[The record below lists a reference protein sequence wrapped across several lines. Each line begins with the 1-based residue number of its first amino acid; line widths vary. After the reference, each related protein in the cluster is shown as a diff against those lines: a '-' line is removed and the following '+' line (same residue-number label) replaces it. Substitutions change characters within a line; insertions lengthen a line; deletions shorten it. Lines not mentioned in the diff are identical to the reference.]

1 MSSEIELLITKN
13 DLQTQQYYE
22 KIGKLIAKICKKEKL
37 NIDNSCYMITLIAKE
52 KYNEHK

>member
-1 MSSEIELLITKN
+1 MSSEIKLLK
-13 DLQTQQYYE
+13 YYK